1 MNNHSNGKIKTVA
14 ILGAGPAA
22 STLATLLAR
31 DGVQVALLHRPR
43 AAALLV
49 GESLVPAIILILRRL
64 GVEDEVRAY
73 GKYKPGAIFNMNEF
87 GDFPFTFAD
96 FCGKMPDY
104 AFNVPRIKFETTL
117 LDCAKR
123 AGARVIE
130 TEAKVERVAGED
142 KVRLSAETL
151 AACGGFF
158 DGAPVSDPASA
169 ASSRAGGRRSE
180 QPDLIV
186 DATGRARVLPKL
198 LDISSR
204 EGGRKDTA
212 LFAHLDRAEL
222 YQSGYVHSSRLDHG
236 WSWRIPL
243 QDRVSLGIVIPSEHA
258 AKAGATPEERYDNLL
273 KQDSYLRTVTVGS
286 KRLTPVME
294 YTNYQLVSQRLVGD
308 GWALVGDTAG
318 FIDPVFSS
326 GLLIGLTSATEL
338 ADAIRDGSATA
349 FQQYERGVIHHLKT
363 WHEIVNYYYD
373 GRMFTSF
380 RVGEMLRRNPL
391 MRLTFP
397 HINKHMGRIFTGA
410 AGKAAYSMAMMR
422 FLMKYGLKN
431 EDPQAMAIR

>member
-1 MNNHSNGKIKTVA
+1 MSNDKINSVA

-31 DGVQVALLHRPR
+31 AGVRVVLLHRPR

-64 GVEDEVRAY
+64 GVENEVRSY

-104 AFNVPRIKFETTL
+104 AFNVPRIKFEATL

-123 AGARVIE
+123 AGAKVFEI
-130 TEAKVERVAGED
+130 EAKTERVLGAD

-151 AACGGFF
+151 AACGDFF
-158 DGAPVSDPASA
+158 SD
-169 ASSRAGGRRSE
+169 

-186 DATGRARVLPKL
+186 DATGRARVVPKL
-198 LDISSR
+198 LDIPAR

-212 LFAHLDRAEL
+212 LFAHLDTAEL
-222 YQSGYVHSSRLDHG
+222 YKSGYVHSSRLDHG

-258 AKAGATPEERYDNLL
+258 AAAGATPEDRYDNLL

-294 YTNYQLVSQRLVGD
+294 YTNYQLVSTRLVGD

-338 ADAIRDGSATA
+338 ADAIRDGGAAA
-349 FQQYERGVIHHLKT
+349 FQKYERGVIHHLQT
-363 WHEIVNYYYD
+363 WHEIVNYFYD

-380 RVGEMLRRNPL
+380 RVGEL
-391 MRLTFP
+391 MRKNVLIRMSFP

-422 FLMKYGLKN
+422 FLMKYGIKD
-431 EDPQAMAIR
+431 EDPKAMAIR

>member
-1 MNNHSNGKIKTVA
+1 MIKNKINSVA

-22 STLATLLAR
+22 SALATLLAR
-31 DGVQVALLHRPR
+31 AGIRVALLHRPR

-64 GVEDEVRAY
+64 GVEDEVRSY

-96 FCGKMPDY
+96 FCGSMPDY
-104 AFNVPRIKFETTL
+104 AYNVPRIKFEATL

-123 AGARVIE
+123 AGAKVIE

-151 AACGGFF
+151 AACGDFF
-158 DGAPVSDPASA
+158 T
-169 ASSRAGGRRSE
+169 GGRSGSN

-212 LFAHLDRAEL
+212 LFAHLDTAEL
-222 YQSGYVHSSRLDHG
+222 YKSGYVHSSRLDHG

-258 AKAGATPEERYDNLL
+258 TAAGATPEERYDNLL
-273 KQDSYLRTVTVGS
+273 KKDSYLRTVTVGS

-294 YTNYQLVSQRLVGD
+294 YTNYQLVSSRLVGD

-326 GLLIGLTSATEL
+326 GLLIGLTSSMEL

-363 WHEIVNYYYD
+363 WHEIVNYFYD

-380 RVGEMLRRNPL
+380 RVGEMMRKNPL
-391 MRLTFP
+391 IRLTFP

-422 FLMKYGLKN
+422 FLMKYGIKD
-431 EDPQAMAIR
+431 EDPKAMAIR

>member
-1 MNNHSNGKIKTVA
+1 VNAHRNGKIKTVA

-31 DGVQVALLHRPR
+31 DGIRVALLHRQR

-49 GESLVPAIILILRRL
+49 GESLVPAIILMLRRL
-64 GVEDEVRAY
+64 GVEDEIRSY
-73 GKYKPGAIFNMNEF
+73 GKYKPGAIFNMNEW
-87 GDFPFTFAD
+87 GDFPFTFRD
-96 FCGKMPDY
+96 FCGPLPDY
-104 AFNVPRIKFETTL
+104 AYNVPRLQFEATL
-117 LDCAKR
+117 MDCAKR
-123 AGARVIE
+123 AGATVIE
-130 TEAKVERVAGED
+130 TEAKVERIAGED
-142 KVRLSAETL
+142 KVRLRAATL
-151 AACGGFF
+151 AACGDFF
-158 DGAPVSDPASA
+158 TG
-169 ASSRAGGRRSE
+169 
-180 QPDLIV
+180 QPELIV

-198 LDISSR
+198 LEISSR

-212 LFAHLDRAEL
+212 LFAHLDKAEL
-222 YQSGYVHSSRLDHG
+222 YKSGYVHSSRLDHG

-243 QDRVSLGIVIPSEHA
+243 QDRVSLGIVIPSQHLP
-258 AKAGATPEERYDNLL
+258 KAGTTPEERYDNLL
-273 KQDSYLRTVTVGS
+273 KQDSVLRVAAAGS

-294 YTNYQLVSQRLVGD
+294 YTNYQLVSTRLVGD

-326 GLLIGLTSATEL
+326 GLLIGLTSAAEL
-338 ADAIRDGSATA
+338 AAAIHNGTAEA

-380 RVGEMLRRNPL
+380 RVGEMMRRNPL
-391 MRLTFP
+391 IRLVYP

-410 AGKAAYSMAMMR
+410 AGKAAYSMAIMR
-422 FLMKYGLKN
+422 LLMKYGLKN
-431 EDPQAMAIR
+431 EDPKAMAIR

>member
-1 MNNHSNGKIKTVA
+1 MKNKIQTVA
-14 ILGAGPAA
+14 ILGAGPASCA
-22 STLATLLAR
+22 LATLLAR
-31 DGVQVALLHRPR
+31 EGIRVALLHRPR

-64 GVEDEVRAY
+64 GVEDEVRSY

-87 GDFPFTFAD
+87 GDFPFTFKD
-96 FCGKMPDY
+96 FCGKLPDY
-104 AFNVPRIKFETTL
+104 AYNVPRIKFEATL
-117 LDCAKR
+117 MDCAKR
-123 AGARVIE
+123 AGARIIE

-142 KVRLSAETL
+142 KVCLSVETL
-151 AACGGFF
+151 AVCGDFF
-158 DGAPVSDPASA
+158 T
-169 ASSRAGGRRSE
+169 GGRSGSD

-198 LDISSR
+198 LDIPSR

-212 LFAHLDRAEL
+212 LFAHLDKADL
-222 YQSGYVHSSRLDHG
+222 YKSGYVHSSRLDHG

-243 QDRVSLGIVIPSEHA
+243 PDRVSLGIVIPSEHA

-294 YTNYQLVSQRLVGD
+294 YANYQLVSARLVGD

-326 GLLIGLTSATEL
+326 GLLIGLTSAMEL
-338 ADAIRDGSATA
+338 ADAIRDGTPEA
-349 FQQYERGVIHHLKT
+349 FQKYERGVIHHLET

-380 RVGEMLRRNPL
+380 RVGEMMRRNPL
-391 MRLTFP
+391 IRLSYP
-397 HINKHMGRIFTGA
+397 HINKHMGRIFTGQ

-431 EDPQAMAIR
+431 EDPKRMAVR

>member
-1 MNNHSNGKIKTVA
+1 MNGQQKIKTVA

-31 DGVQVALLHRPR
+31 GGIRVALLHRPR
-43 AAALLV
+43 ATALLV

-64 GVEDEVRAY
+64 GVEDEVRSY
-73 GKYKPGAIFNMNEF
+73 GKYKPGAIFNMNDW

-104 AFNVPRIKFETTL
+104 AYNVPRIKFEATL

-123 AGARVIE
+123 AGACVVE

-151 AACGGFF
+151 AALDGFF
-158 DGAPVSDPASA
+158 SNGRSGSD
-169 ASSRAGGRRSE
+169 

-198 LDISSR
+198 LDIPSR

-222 YQSGYVHSSRLDHG
+222 YKSGYVHSSRLDHG

-243 QDRVSLGIVIPSEHA
+243 QDRVSLGIVISSEHA

-294 YTNYQLVSQRLVGD
+294 YTNYQLVSTRLVGD

-326 GLLIGLTSATEL
+326 GLLIGLTSAVEL
-338 ADAIRDGSATA
+338 SDAIRDGGAQA
-349 FQQYERGVIHHLKT
+349 FQKYERGVIHHLKT

-380 RVGEMLRRNPL
+380 RVGEMMRRNPFI
-391 MRLTFP
+391 RLSYP

-410 AGKAAYSMAMMR
+410 AGKSPYSMAMMR

-431 EDPQAMAIR
+431 EDPRAMAIR

>member
-1 MNNHSNGKIKTVA
+1 MSKNKINSVA

-31 DGVQVALLHRPR
+31 DGIRVAMLHRPR

-64 GVEDEVRAY
+64 GVEDEVRSY

-96 FCGKMPDY
+96 FCGSMPDY
-104 AFNVPRIKFETTL
+104 AFNVPRIKFEATL

-151 AACGGFF
+151 AACGDFF
-158 DGAPVSDPASA
+158 SGGKSGSD
-169 ASSRAGGRRSE
+169 

-186 DATGRARVLPKL
+186 DATGRARVVPKL

-212 LFAHLDRAEL
+212 LFAHLDTAEL
-222 YQSGYVHSSRLDHG
+222 YKSGYVHSSRLDHG

-294 YTNYQLVSQRLVGD
+294 YTNYQLVSSRLVGD

-338 ADAIRDGSATA
+338 ADAIRDGGTAA
-349 FQQYERGVIHHLKT
+349 FQKYERGVIHHLKT
-363 WHEIVNYYYD
+363 WHEIVNYFYD

-380 RVGEMLRRNPL
+380 RVGEMMRKNPL
-391 MRLTFP
+391 IRLTFP

-422 FLMKYGLKN
+422 FLMKYGIKD
-431 EDPQAMAIR
+431 EDPKAMAIR

>member
-1 MNNHSNGKIKTVA
+1 VTIKIVNAKIKTVA
-14 ILGAGPAA
+14 ILGGGPAA

-31 DGVQVALLHRPR
+31 QKLNVAILHRPR
-43 AAALLV
+43 PAALLV

-64 GVEDEVRAY
+64 GVEDEVRSY
-73 GKYKPGAIFNMNEF
+73 GKYKPGAIFNMNEW
-87 GDFPFTFAD
+87 GDYPFTFRD

-104 AFNVPRIKFETTL
+104 AYNVPRIRFEATL

-123 AGARVIE
+123 AGVKVIE
-130 TEAKVERVAGED
+130 TEARVERIAGED

-151 AACGGFF
+151 AACGGHFT
-158 DGAPVSDPASA
+158 G
-169 ASSRAGGRRSE
+169 

-198 LDISSR
+198 LGLSSR

-212 LFAHLDRAEL
+212 LFAHLDKAEL
-222 YQSGYVHSSRLDHG
+222 YKSGYVHSSRLDHG

-258 AKAGATPEERYDNLL
+258 LKAGNTPEERYDTLL
-273 KQDSYLRTVTVGS
+273 KQDSVLRVAAAGAT
-286 KRLTPVME
+286 RLTPVME
-294 YTNYQLVSQRLVGD
+294 YTNYQLVSSRLVGD

-338 ADAIRDGSATA
+338 ADAVADGRPEA
-349 FQQYERGVIHHLKT
+349 FKKYEREVIHHLKT

-380 RVGEMLRRNPL
+380 RVGEM
-391 MRLTFP
+391 MRKHLLIRVAFP
-397 HINKHMGRIFTGA
+397 HINKHMGRIFTGV

-422 FLMKYGLKN
+422 FLMKYSLNG
-431 EDPQAMAIR
+431 EDPRKMEIR

>member
-1 MNNHSNGKIKTVA
+1 MKQPIKTVA

-31 DGVQVALLHRPR
+31 DGLRVALLHRPR

-49 GESLVPAIILILRRL
+49 GESLVPAIILILRRI
-64 GVEDEVRAY
+64 GVEDEVRSY

-104 AFNVPRIKFETTL
+104 AFNVPRIRFEATL
-117 LDCAKR
+117 MDCAKR
-123 AGARVIE
+123 AGAKVIE

-151 AACGGFF
+151 AACGDFF
-158 DGAPVSDPASA
+158 TDGKSGTV
-169 ASSRAGGRRSE
+169 

-204 EGGRKDTA
+204 EGGRRDTA
-212 LFAHLDRAEL
+212 LFAHLDKAEL
-222 YQSGYVHSSRLDHG
+222 YKSGYVHSSRLDHG

-243 QDRVSLGIVIPSEHA
+243 PDRVSLGIVIPSEHA
-258 AKAGATPEERYDNLL
+258 AQAGAMPEERYDNLL

-294 YTNYQLVSQRLVGD
+294 YTNYQLVSSRLVGD

-338 ADAIRDGSATA
+338 AAAIRAGSPAA
-349 FQQYERGVIHHLKT
+349 FQKYERGVIHHLKT

-380 RVGEMLRRNPL
+380 RVGEMMRRNPFI
-391 MRLTFP
+391 RLSYP

-410 AGKAAYSMAMMR
+410 AGKAVYSMAMMR

-431 EDPQAMAIR
+431 EDPKAMAIR

>member
-1 MNNHSNGKIKTVA
+1 MSKNKINSVA

-31 DGVQVALLHRPR
+31 AGVRVALLHRPR

-49 GESLVPAIILILRRL
+49 GESLVPAIILILRKL
-64 GVEDEVRAY
+64 GVEDEVRSY
-73 GKYKPGAIFNMNEF
+73 GKYKPGAIFNMNEW

-96 FCGKMPDY
+96 FCGKLPDY
-104 AFNVPRIKFETTL
+104 AYNVPRIKFEATL

-151 AACGGFF
+151 AACGDFF
-158 DGAPVSDPASA
+158 T
-169 ASSRAGGRRSE
+169 GGKSGTD

-186 DATGRARVLPKL
+186 DATGRARVVPKL
-198 LDISSR
+198 LDLPAH

-212 LFAHLDRAEL
+212 LFAHLDTAEL
-222 YQSGYVHSSRLDHG
+222 YKSGYVHSSRLDHG

-243 QDRVSLGIVIPSEHA
+243 QDRVSLGIVIPSQYA
-258 AKAGATPEERYDNLL
+258 AQAGATPEERYDNLL

-294 YTNYQLVSQRLVGD
+294 YTNYQIVSSRLVGD

-338 ADAIRDGSATA
+338 ADAIRDGGAAA
-349 FQQYERGVIHHLKT
+349 FQKYERGVIHHLKT

-380 RVGEMLRRNPL
+380 RVGEM
-391 MRLTFP
+391 MRKNVLIRMSFP

-422 FLMKYGLKN
+422 FLMKYGIKD

>member
-1 MNNHSNGKIKTVA
+1 MTKNKIKTVA

-31 DGVQVALLHRPR
+31 DGVKVALLHRPR

-64 GVEDEVRAY
+64 GVEDEVRSY
-73 GKYKPGAIFNMNEF
+73 GKYKPGAIFNMNEW

-96 FCGKMPDY
+96 FCGKLPDY
-104 AFNVPRIKFETTL
+104 AYNVPRIKFEATL

-151 AACGGFF
+151 AACGDFF
-158 DGAPVSDPASA
+158 TGGASGS
-169 ASSRAGGRRSE
+169 G

-186 DATGRARVLPKL
+186 DATGRARVVPKL
-198 LDISSR
+198 LDIPAR

-212 LFAHLDRAEL
+212 LFAHLDTAEL
-222 YQSGYVHSSRLDHG
+222 FKSGYVHSSRLDHG

-273 KQDSYLRTVTVGS
+273 KQDSYLRTVTIGS
-286 KRLTPVME
+286 KRLTPVIE
-294 YTNYQLVSQRLVGD
+294 YTNYQLVSTRLVGN

-338 ADAIRDGSATA
+338 ADAIRDGGAA
-349 FQQYERGVIHHLKT
+349 AYQKYERGVIHHLKT
-363 WHEIVNYYYD
+363 WHEIVNYFYD

-380 RVGEMLRRNPL
+380 RVGEM
-391 MRLTFP
+391 MRKNVLIRMSFP

-422 FLMKYGLKN
+422 FLMKYGIKD
-431 EDPQAMAIR
+431 EDPKAMAIR